1 MSNPFLLFCCLKPW
15 RQIWI
20 WYIELVSSR
29 IISFPRGKPTNEIRI
44 LDDSTNTMRD
54 YLQRANR
61 KKWDVFLKEINGFML
76 NVTDQYCISPATSK
90 GGFSCHP
97 GDLSRK
103 CHLCHGSC
111 KSRKQD
117 KRPPSSRYK
126 TYSPKYRIMVC
137 PYFVSQQTE
146 LIQSETPP
154 TSITDLICKGT
165 WSINEDVLFER
176 CCFPLFFI
184 IIILLIYLFSVIK
197 KSLSFVDPCL
207 YIGANSRNP
216 KRDKRL
222 PRWQEE
228 SFCRKE
234 RNQEQITKI
243 SGLPNEA

>member
-1 MSNPFLLFCCLKPW
+1 
-15 RQIWI
+15 
-20 WYIELVSSR
+20 
-29 IISFPRGKPTNEIRI
+29 
-44 LDDSTNTMRD
+44 
-54 YLQRANR
+54 
-61 KKWDVFLKEINGFML
+61 ML

-111 KSRKQD
+111 KSRKRD

-176 CCFPLFFI
+176 CCFPLFYHHYFA
-184 IIILLIYLFSVIK
+184 YLFIFWHK

-234 RNQEQITKI
+234 RNQENQERNQEQITKI